1 MLPREAFHLFFHSFI
16 HVLCGTFQTSW
27 EKKKIVLTVFDPSHL
42 ALPVVEALPRL
53 REALSYRPVVVLEA
67 APGAG
72 KSTLAPLALLT
83 ESWLGGQR
91 ILMLEPRRIAARA
104 SAERMAAL
112 LGEKVGETVG
122 YRMRLDS
129 RVGPKTRIEV
139 VTEGVLT
146 RMLQDDAALD
156 GVGLVIFDEFHERSL
171 QADLGLALILQAQQM
186 LRDDLRVLIMSAT
199 LEGLP
204 LAEGLDADVV
214 RSAGR
219 MHPVEV
225 RYQPPGRDVPLEC
238 HCAGVT
244 RRALAEEAGDI
255 LVFLSGKR
263 EIQRVAAM
271 LERSGAEVLP
281 LHGEMS
287 LAEQHAVLAPRHDR
301 RRVILA
307 TNIAETSLTIE
318 GVRIVIDAGLM
329 RVSRFDP
336 GSGMTRLVTQRVSR
350 ANAEQRRGRAGR
362 LGPGLCIR
370 LWDEGEQARL
380 AAQAEPEVLRAD
392 LLPLALE
399 LAAWGAGP
407 DELFWLDPPPAA
419 LLDQAGDVLHG
430 LGALDAEGHI
440 TMHGRLLARMP
451 LHPRLGHMLIEGER
465 IGHGALAC
473 ELAALLGERDPL
485 RSTTGRAG
493 VDLHLRLDAVRHG
506 GRALPATASVD
517 EGARARIRQSAR
529 DLAQRMKIRLAEEAR
544 DEAALGLLVALAY
557 PDRIAQARA
566 GQPGRFVMANG
577 RGAILDAADGLA
589 REPWL
594 AIAHLDG
601 ERKEARVF
609 LAAALKAADIETVFA
624 DQITTVEEVVW
635 DTREQA
641 VSARRQRRLGALLL
655 EDRPLAQPSVEQVR
669 MTLLDGIRQ
678 AGLGCLP
685 WQPRHAQWRGRV
697 MLLREALGEA
707 WPDVSDAALL
717 ERLEGWLGP
726 WLDGMSRLA
735 HLDRLDLDAA
745 LRGMLEWSHQ
755 QVLEQLAPS
764 HLEVPSGSRI
774 ALDYTP
780 CLEEKGLPVLAVKLQ
795 ELFGLLDTPRIAQ
808 GRVAVMI
815 HMLSPAQRP
824 VAVTRDLASFWC
836 GPYQDVRKD
845 LRGRYPKHPW
855 PEDPLTATPTR
866 RTKNRLAD

>member
-1 MLPREAFHLFFHSFI
+1 M
-16 HVLCGTFQTSW
+16 
-27 EKKKIVLTVFDPSHL
+27 FDPSHI

-53 REALSYRPVVVLEA
+53 KEALSHRPVVVLEA

-72 KSTLAPLALLT
+72 KSTLAPLALLS

-112 LGEKVGETVG
+112 LGEKVGDTVG

-146 RMLQDDAALD
+146 RMLQDDAALE

-171 QADLGLALILQAQQM
+171 QADLGLALTLQAQQM
-186 LRDDLRVLIMSAT
+186 LRDSLRVLIMSAT

-204 LAEGLDADVV
+204 LAEGLDAVVV

-225 RYQPPGRDVPLEC
+225 YYRPPGRDVPLEG
-238 HCAGVT
+238 HCAGVV
-244 RRALAEEAGDI
+244 RRTLAEEEGDI
-255 LVFLSGKR
+255 LVFLPGKR
-263 EIQRVAAM
+263 EIQRVAD
-271 LERSGAEVLP
+271 LCRSELARDTGYGSRACASFESAGSLLQREDVDILP

-287 LAEQHAVLAPRHDR
+287 LAEQHAVLDPRHDR

-336 GSGMTRLVTQRVSR
+336 GSGMTRLVSHRVSR

-370 LWDEGEQARL
+370 LWDESEQGRL
-380 AAQAEPEVLRAD
+380 ASQAEPEILRAD

-407 DELFWLDPPPAA
+407 GELFWLDPPPAT

-430 LGALDAEGHI
+430 LGALDVEGHI
-440 TMHGRLLARMP
+440 TAHGRLLARMP
-451 LHPRLGHMLIEGER
+451 LHPRLGHMLIEGDR
-465 IGHGALAC
+465 LGHGALAC
-473 ELAALLGERDPL
+473 ELAAMLGERDPL
-485 RSTTGRAG
+485 RSTAGRPG
-493 VDLHLRLDAVRHG
+493 VDLHSRLEAVRHG
-506 GRALPATASVD
+506 ARAVPATIGVD

-529 DLAQRMKIRLAEEAR
+529 DLARRLKIRLSEQAS
-544 DEAALGLLVALAY
+544 DDAALGLLVALAY

-577 RGAILDAADGLA
+577 RGATLDVADALA

-601 ERKEARVF
+601 ERKDARVF
-609 LAAALKAADIETVFA
+609 LAAAVSVADIETVFA
-624 DQITTVEEVVW
+624 DQIATVEEVVW
-635 DTREQA
+635 DVREQA

-655 EDRPLAQPSVEQVR
+655 EDRPLAQPSAEQVR

-697 MLLREALGEA
+697 TLLRSVLGED
-707 WPDVSDAALL
+707 WPDVSDKALL
-717 ERLEGWLGP
+717 ENVEAWLGS
-726 WLDGMSRLA
+726 WLDGVSRLS
-735 HLDRLDLDAA
+735 HLGRLDLDAA
-745 LRGMLEWSHQ
+745 LRGMLDWSRQ
-755 QVLEQLAPS
+755 QALDQLAPT
-764 HLEVPSGSRI
+764 HIAVPSGSRI

-780 CLEEKGLPVLAVKLQ
+780 CLDEQGPPVLAVKLQ

-808 GRVAVMI
+808 GRVPVMI

-824 VAVTRDLASFWC
+824 VAVTKDLASFWR

-855 PEDPLTATPTR
+855 PEDPFTATPTR